1 MFSRDSWSSFEQLV
15 KKSAIVFLGKDFDWV
30 GAFYSREEII
40 TRACF
45 NTNFPDRLCCHR
57 LSYDRVDRRLI
68 KQLQSSIEC
77 SVKRLFLAHNCLFD
91 CFLFRADFG
100 KNVAHRLCHDV
111 DKFGEERS
119 VKTKCAAVANRAAQD
134 TTQNITAAFV

>member
-91 CFLFRADFG
+91 CFLFRAVFG
-100 KNVAHRLCHDV
+100 NTVAHRLREDV
-111 DKFGEERS
+111 DQFEEERL
-119 VKTKCAAVANRAAQD
+119 VKSERATVTNGSQEYLA
-134 TTQNITAAFV
+134 TTG